1 MLGRR
6 SYARVMIAEGAEGV
20 LRIARDIG
28 LHQRHDG
35 DWTAISREAGVVGE
49 IVLVDLLDES
59 ITVAAR
65 IVESRPI
72 VTDGAV
78 RHRLWLRKLDPDDP
92 ARLDARRQ
100 ES

>member
-6 SYARVMIAEGAEGV
+6 SYARVMIADGAEGV
-20 LRIARDIG
+20 LRLARDIG
-28 LHQRHDG
+28 VHEGHDG
-35 DWTAISREAGVVGE
+35 DWVAISREAGVLGE
-49 IVLVDLLDES
+49 VVLVDLIDEGATL
-59 ITVAAR
+59 IAR
-65 IVESRPI
+65 VVESKPV

-92 ARLDARRQ
+92 ARIAAASQ